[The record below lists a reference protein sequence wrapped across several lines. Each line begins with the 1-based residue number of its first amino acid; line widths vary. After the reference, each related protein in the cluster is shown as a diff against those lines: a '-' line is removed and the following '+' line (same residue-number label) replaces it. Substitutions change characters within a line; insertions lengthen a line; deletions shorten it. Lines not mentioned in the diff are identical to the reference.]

1 MKFLCV
7 ACDTP
12 MKLHSTEMQQ
22 DQGSLSVIYSCSS
35 CGQQTAML
43 TNRGETQLVTS
54 LGVKIGPEGEQS
66 TAKCPF
72 SGMIQ
77 QGESDGA
84 ESVDVGGTVSESLPA
99 EATQS
104 PSGGPR
110 WTAEA
115 NQRLEGVPEFVRP
128 MAKMG
133 IEQYASQH
141 GYSEITPAVL
151 DAAKAQFGF

>member
-7 ACDTP
+7 ACDQA
-12 MKLHSTEMQQ
+12 MKLQSTEMQEE
-22 DQGSLSVIYSCSS
+22 QGSLSVVYSCPA

-43 TNRGETQLVTS
+43 TNRGETQMVTS
-54 LGVKIGPEGEQS
+54 LGVKIGPEGEQ
-66 TAKCPF
+66 TAAKCPF

-77 QGESDGA
+77 QQD
-84 ESVDVGGTVSESLPA
+84 
-99 EATQS
+99 EATPTITEQL
-104 PSGGPR
+104 PPEAAAAVTPHGPQ

-115 NQRLEGVPEFVRP
+115 NKRLESVPEFVRP

-133 IEQYASQH
+133 IEQFAVQH
-141 GYSEITPAVL
+141 GYTEITPAVL